1 MASANRNRFIAR
13 VYLIDMARPLEFD
26 HCQAVEAAKAVF
38 HRAGYEAASV
48 DDLTQALGISRASL
62 YNTFGDKRGLLL
74 ATLDSACDQGQ
85 KMREDAC
92 GRRCGAKKVIRELFE
107 KISNPEAEGCYM
119 LTLGAELSTSDPE
132 VQAMVQKSLE
142 QSRAMF
148 AELLSKDGRFK
159 PKQIE
164 EKSAVLL
171 GAMVSILTLTR
182 VHPDPKLLESVIDQ
196 ALLVLD

>member
-1 MASANRNRFIAR
+1 
-13 VYLIDMARPLEFD
+13 MARPLEFD
-26 HCQAVEAAKAVF
+26 RCQAVEAAKAVF

-74 ATLDSACDQGQ
+74 ATLDSAYEQGKQ
-85 KMREDAC
+85 MREDAC
-92 GRRCGAKKVIRELFE
+92 GRRCGAKKIIRELFE
-107 KISNPEAEGCYM
+107 KLADPEAEGCYM
-119 LTLGAELSTSDPE
+119 LTLGAELSTSDPD
-132 VQAMVQKSLE
+132 VQARVRKSLE

-148 AELLSKDGRFK
+148 AELMSREMRFK
-159 PKQIE
+159 TKEIE

-182 VHPDPKLLESVIDQ
+182 VHPDRKLLESVIDQ
-196 ALLVLD
+196 ALLVLN